1 MQDNYHAG
9 FMTDNP
15 DFGKR
20 FQAIRG
26 RSLVFLTDVIA
37 LSYLW
42 TLASYCWNRFA
53 LGIGSY
59 ATLPWWV
66 MLIVAVELA
75 AVWENFGVSL
85 GMRLLGL
92 RLSSRGEKSG
102 IATHIL
108 RYIVWHIAP
117 LSLISFFF
125 SSQQA
130 PWHDRLTHLYAVSAA
145 EVDEKRGPWYHTSW
159 KNALALIAG
168 ITVLTAFG
176 VTDVNLY
183 ALFTRASRT
192 GRIWVRLLNPDF
204 SLLGSGFRLLIVTIY
219 MALMATIFAIVI
231 AVPLSFLAAR
241 NLAQGVIGHAI
252 YTIVRVVIS
261 VTRSI
266 DAIIWAIIFLVWVR
280 VGAFPG
286 VLALFVHSIAAL
298 TKLYSER
305 LESIDPGPVEAIRA
319 AGGNRLQV
327 ILYGIVP
334 QIINPYLSFTLYRW
348 DINVR
353 MATIIGIVGGGGI
366 GQSLYQYMKVS
377 DYRSAGMMMLLIVIT
392 VWSIDYLS
400 ARLRA
405 RLN

>member
-1 MQDNYHAG
+1 MQDRYYAG
-9 FMTDNP
+9 FMTDKPN
-15 DFGKR
+15 FVKHL
-20 FQAIRG
+20 QAIRR

-53 LGIGSY
+53 LGTGSY
-59 ATLPWWV
+59 VTLPWWV
-66 MLIVAVELA
+66 MLIVAVEIA

-85 GMRLLGL
+85 GMQFLGMK
-92 RLSSRGEKSG
+92 LSSRGEKSA
-102 IATHIL
+102 IAAHFW
-108 RYIVWHIAP
+108 RYLVWHIAP
-117 LSLISFFF
+117 LPLIWSAF
-125 SSQQA
+125 SSQQE

-145 EVDEKRGPWYHTSW
+145 EVEEKRGPWYRTSW
-159 KNALALIAG
+159 KNALALISVVT
-168 ITVLTAFG
+168 ILTAFG
-176 VTDVNLY
+176 VTDVDLY
-183 ALFTRASRT
+183 AFFTRASRT

-219 MALMATIFAIVI
+219 MAFMATIFAIVV

-241 NLAQGVIGHAI
+241 NLAQGIIGHAI
-252 YTIVRVVIS
+252 YTVVRVAIS
-261 VTRSI
+261 ITRSI

-286 VLALFVHSIAAL
+286 VLALFIHSIADL

-305 LESIDPGPVEAIRA
+305 LESIDEGPVEAIRA
-319 AGGNRLQV
+319 AGGNKLQV

-392 VWSIDYLS
+392 VWSIDYIS

>member
-1 MQDNYHAG
+1 MQDRYHAEL
-9 FMTDNP
+9 MMDEP
-15 DFGKR
+15 DFRKR
-20 FQAIRG
+20 FQSIR
-26 RSLVFLTDVIA
+26 RRALVFLTDVIA

-53 LGIGSY
+53 LGTGSY
-59 ATLPWWV
+59 VTLPWWA
-66 MLIVAVELA
+66 MIIIAIEIA

-85 GMRLLGL
+85 GMRLLGV
-92 RLSSRGEKSG
+92 RLSSRSEESNP
-102 IATHIL
+102 ANHAL
-108 RYIVWHIAP
+108 RYLLWHIAP

-125 SSQQA
+125 SSKEE
-130 PWHDRLTHLYAVSAA
+130 PWHDRVTHLYVVSAA
-145 EVDEKRGPWYHTSW
+145 EVEEKRVPWYRTSW
-159 KNALALIAG
+159 KNALALIG
-168 ITVLTAFG
+168 VLTVLTAVG
-176 VTDVNLY
+176 VTDMDLY

-192 GRIWVRLLNPDF
+192 GRIWTRLLNPNF

-219 MALMATIFAIVI
+219 MAFMATIFAIVV
-231 AVPLSFLAAR
+231 AVPLSFFAAR
-241 NLAQGVIGHAI
+241 NLAQGIIGRAI
-252 YTIVRVVIS
+252 YTVVRVAIS
-261 VTRSI
+261 ITRSI

-286 VLALFVHSIAAL
+286 VLALFVHSIADL

-327 ILYGIVP
+327 ILYGIIP

-377 DYRSAGMMMLLIVIT
+377 DYSSAGMMMLLIVVT
-392 VWSIDYLS
+392 VWSIDYIS

>member
-9 FMTDNP
+9 FMTDSP

-20 FQAIRG
+20 FQAIRR
-26 RSLVFLTDVIA
+26 RSLVFLADVIA
-37 LSYLW
+37 LFYLW

-59 ATLPWWV
+59 TTLPWWV
-66 MLIVAVELA
+66 MIIVAVEIA

-108 RYIVWHIAP
+108 RYLVWHIAP

-125 SSQQA
+125 SSQQT
-130 PWHDRLTHLYAVSAA
+130 PWHDRLTHLYAVSTA
-145 EVDEKRGPWYHTSW
+145 EVEDKRGPWYHTSW
-159 KNALALIAG
+159 KNALALIG
-168 ITVLTAFG
+168 VMTVLTAFG
-176 VTDVNLY
+176 VTDIDLY
-183 ALFTRASRT
+183 AFFTRASRT

-219 MALMATIFAIVI
+219 MAFMATIFAIVI

-241 NLAQGVIGHAI
+241 NLAQGIIGHAI
-252 YTIVRVVIS
+252 YTVVRVVIS
-261 VTRSI
+261 ITRSI

-286 VLALFVHSIAAL
+286 VLALFVHSIADL

-305 LESIDPGPVEAIRA
+305 LESIDSGPVEAIRA

-377 DYRSAGMMMLLIVIT
+377 DYRSAGMMMLLIVVT
-392 VWSIDYLS
+392 VWSIDYMS

>member
-1 MQDNYHAG
+1 MQDRYHAEL
-9 FMTDNP
+9 MMDEP
-15 DFGKR
+15 DFRKR
-20 FQAIRG
+20 FQSIR
-26 RSLVFLTDVIA
+26 RRALVLLTDVIA

-42 TLASYCWNRFA
+42 TLASYCWNRFV
-53 LGIGSY
+53 LGTGSY
-59 ATLPWWV
+59 ITLPWWA
-66 MLIVAVELA
+66 MIIIAIEIA

-85 GMRLLGL
+85 GMHLLGV
-92 RLSSRGEKSG
+92 RLSSRSEESNP
-102 IATHIL
+102 ANHAL
-108 RYIVWHIAP
+108 RYLLWHIAP

-125 SSQQA
+125 SSKEE
-130 PWHDRLTHLYAVSAA
+130 PWHDRVTHLYAVSAA
-145 EVDEKRGPWYHTSW
+145 EVEEKRVSWYRTSW
-159 KNALALIAG
+159 KNALALIG
-168 ITVLTAFG
+168 VLTVLTAVG
-176 VTDVNLY
+176 VTDMDLY

-192 GRIWVRLLNPDF
+192 GRIWTRLLNPNF

-219 MALMATIFAIVI
+219 MAFMATIFAIVV
-231 AVPLSFLAAR
+231 AVPLSFFAAR
-241 NLAQGVIGHAI
+241 NLAQGIIGRAI
-252 YTIVRVVIS
+252 YTVVRVAIS
-261 VTRSI
+261 ITRSI

-286 VLALFVHSIAAL
+286 VLALFVHSIADL

-319 AGGNRLQV
+319 AGGNKLQV
-327 ILYGIVP
+327 ILYGIIP

-377 DYRSAGMMMLLIVIT
+377 DYSSAGMMMLLIVVT
-392 VWSIDYLS
+392 VWSIDYIS

>member
-1 MQDNYHAG
+1 MDE
-9 FMTDNP
+9 P
-15 DFGKR
+15 DFRKR
-20 FQAIRG
+20 FQSIR
-26 RSLVFLTDVIA
+26 RRALVLLTDVIA

-53 LGIGSY
+53 LGTGSY
-59 ATLPWWV
+59 MTLPWWA
-66 MLIVAVELA
+66 MIIIAIEIA

-85 GMRLLGL
+85 GMHLLGV
-92 RLSSRGEKSG
+92 RLSSRSEESNP
-102 IATHIL
+102 ANHAL
-108 RYIVWHIAP
+108 RYLLWHIAP

-125 SSQQA
+125 SSKEE
-130 PWHDRLTHLYAVSAA
+130 PWHDRVTRLYAVSAA
-145 EVDEKRGPWYHTSW
+145 EVEEKRVSWYRTSW
-159 KNALALIAG
+159 KNALALIG
-168 ITVLTAFG
+168 VLTVLTAVG
-176 VTDVNLY
+176 VTDMDLY

-192 GRIWVRLLNPDF
+192 GRIWTRLLNPNF

-219 MALMATIFAIVI
+219 MAFMATIFAIVV
-231 AVPLSFLAAR
+231 AVPLSFFAAR
-241 NLAQGVIGHAI
+241 NLAQGIIGRAI
-252 YTIVRVVIS
+252 YTVVRVAIS
-261 VTRSI
+261 ITRSI

-286 VLALFVHSIAAL
+286 VLALFVHSIADL

-377 DYRSAGMMMLLIVIT
+377 DYSSAGMMMLLIVVT
-392 VWSIDYLS
+392 VWSIDYIS

>member
-9 FMTDNP
+9 FMTDSP

-20 FQAIRG
+20 FQAIRR
-26 RSLVFLTDVIA
+26 RSLVFLADVIA
-37 LSYLW
+37 LFYLW

-59 ATLPWWV
+59 TTLPWWV
-66 MLIVAVELA
+66 MIIVAVEIA

-108 RYIVWHIAP
+108 RYLVWHIAP

-125 SSQQA
+125 SSQQT
-130 PWHDRLTHLYAVSAA
+130 PWHDRLTHLYAVSTA
-145 EVDEKRGPWYHTSW
+145 EVEDKRGPWYHTSW
-159 KNALALIAG
+159 KNALALIG
-168 ITVLTAFG
+168 VMTVLTAFG
-176 VTDVNLY
+176 VTDIDLY
-183 ALFTRASRT
+183 AFFTRASRT

-219 MALMATIFAIVI
+219 MAFMATIFAIVI

-241 NLAQGVIGHAI
+241 NLAQGIIGHAI
-252 YTIVRVVIS
+252 YTVVRV
-261 VTRSI
+261 
-266 DAIIWAIIFLVWVR
+266 IWAIIFLVWVR

-286 VLALFVHSIAAL
+286 VLALFVHSIADL

-305 LESIDPGPVEAIRA
+305 LESIDSGPVEAIRA

-377 DYRSAGMMMLLIVIT
+377 DYRSAGMMMLLIVVT
-392 VWSIDYLS
+392 VWSIDYMS